1 MDKLFKLLKQSA
13 KERWMAQRWN
23 NLWEYLS
30 YSGRYKNESE
40 LVMISERYGFIRWL
54 VETQKID
61 TFKLSEARFD
71 TMKIYEWT
79 NYKTVNDG
87 NTDRLVMLLS
97 IQERPVEL
105 LIDLLK

>member
-13 KERWMAQRWN
+13 EERWIAQRWS

-61 TFKLSEARFD
+61 TFKLSEAWFD

-97 IQERPVEL
+97 IQEKPVEL
-105 LIDLLK
+105 LISLLK

>member
-13 KERWMAQRWN
+13 EERWMAQRWS

-40 LVMISERYGFIRWL
+40 LVMISERYGFIDWL
-54 VETQKID
+54 CNNWKINRED
-61 TFKLSEARFD
+61 EYLKRLRFTYFDYSIEDWSIDHSRARGL
-71 TMKIYEWT
+71 I
-79 NYKTVNDG
+79 
-87 NTDRLVMLLS
+87 MLLS
-97 IQERPVEL
+97 IQEKPVEL